1 MRISFKTFLS
11 LIAAAITAGLIG
23 ISGASGASD
32 AVGVVSRL
40 ESKIEHNPG
49 GDSDYTV
56 LAPIDALSLK
66 LNNNDILKSHSG
78 STAEIRMNGGAV
90 ISLASDAE
98 MQLGI
103 NNVRINKGGA
113 WISYKPEK
121 KDGRISFTVKTPAG
135 TMGIKGTTFAVKV
148 DEKSAQA
155 FLQVREGCVEFKQ
168 DDTGKTVDVKD
179 NQLLVIEKGKE
190 IGAPVSVE
198 AGYDILSAPAQTDSG
213 LKFEDYQNAN
223 PFDKLRK

>member
-1 MRISFKTFLS
+1 MKISRNPFLS
-11 LIAAAITAGLIG
+11 LIAGLIAAG
-23 ISGASGASD
+23 IIGVSGAALAADG
-32 AVGVVSRL
+32 VGVISLL

-49 GDSDYTV
+49 GDSGYAV
-56 LAPIDALSLK
+56 LSPIDALSMK
-66 LNNNDILKSHSG
+66 LNNNDMLKSHNG
-78 STAEIRMNGGAV
+78 STAEIKMNGGAV
-90 ISLASDAE
+90 ISLARDAE
-98 MQLGI
+98 MQVGI
-103 NNVRINKGGA
+103 NNIRINKGGA

-121 KDGRISFTVKTPAG
+121 KDGRISFAVKTPAG

-168 DDTGKTVDVKD
+168 DGTGKTVDVKD

-190 IGAPVSVE
+190 IGEPVSVE
-198 AGYDILSAPAQTDSG
+198 AGYDVLSISPRPDSG
-213 LKFEDYQNAN
+213 QKFEDYQNAN